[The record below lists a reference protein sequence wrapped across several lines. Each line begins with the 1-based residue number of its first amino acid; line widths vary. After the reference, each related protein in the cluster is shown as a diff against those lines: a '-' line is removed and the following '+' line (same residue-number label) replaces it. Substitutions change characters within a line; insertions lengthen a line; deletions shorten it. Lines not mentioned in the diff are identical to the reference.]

1 MLKKFCLSLALPL
14 VSIFAAEIVDAP
26 YEPHYAK
33 GYPERHH
40 WNNLRENFIKH
51 RYKEILKRYSLELTC
66 DGCSAVF
73 LDVSLSV
80 DALGQAHIHSVDR
93 AKACGREFPPAMRG
107 EFLAYLKAYTYPAT
121 LRGTSVKL
129 RLGTGLSC

>member
-1 MLKKFCLSLALPL
+1 MLKLLCLALL
-14 VSIFAAEIVDAP
+14 VPCWLIAAAEIVDAP
-26 YEPHYAK
+26 YEPDYAK
-33 GYPERHH
+33 GYAERHH
-40 WNNLRENFIKH
+40 WKNLRENFIKH
-51 RYKEILKRYSLELTC
+51 RYREILKRYSIELSC

-107 EFLAYLKAYTYPAT
+107 EFLAYLKSYTYPAI